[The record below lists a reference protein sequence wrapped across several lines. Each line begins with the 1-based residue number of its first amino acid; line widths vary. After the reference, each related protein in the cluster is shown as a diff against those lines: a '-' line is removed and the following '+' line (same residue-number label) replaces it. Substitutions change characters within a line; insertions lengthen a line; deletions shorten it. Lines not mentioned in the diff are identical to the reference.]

1 MEKTNDEVKWFFTN
15 RGLNLNTGMDFGDAT
30 YWTAYFFDLLA
41 KNRNFNLDVLRIE
54 AVDAK
59 GNKVVYDSSNLQK
72 V

>member
-1 MEKTNDEVKWFFTN
+1 
-15 RGLNLNTGMDFGDAT
+15 MDFGDAT

-59 GNKVVYDSSNLQK
+59 GNKVVFDSSNLQK